1 MPIASGSTPTCSTST
16 QGAEPEEPF
25 RPGVIR
31 SLSYRSTTRSP
42 RGPFPPGAA
51 STVGGGGAGAADS
64 QATITLANVH
74 AVSTGGSGSQHAS
87 STNPSPVPS
96 LSSAGSVGVP
106 VATPGLGVNAGT
118 SMSLSSSPSFN
129 TGRHTTLVPGDEEPR
144 TQPGDHADHHSHHC
158 HHSHLHPH
166 HHSHHHHCH
175 DTKSSLHNTTASSFS
190 WSTSNHEPD
199 PHYERLVF
207 DYRVIAQ
214 SMHAYRHISIFRR
227 FGRLS
232 MANLLYYQH
241 ELTEIE
247 HALGGVDREETR
259 WMHTGSES
267 ENVGIE
273 LKETRFK
280 LMRRLRE
287 TLKNYYEAL
296 LLQEQIFTSLDPPRA
311 ADSNLL
317 SALEDPSTPP
327 LTLVDPFG
335 KNTDDLVALG
345 LGGRD
350 SLEKL
355 VGRIIPQIFPHRNPS
370 VEDVRERNMSQRDI
384 ASIFSPFTRRI
395 TRMVIALA
403 TALLMLGPMI
413 ILQFLTSDPWKLVC
427 ISVFTIALAV
437 LVALGTRGRGE
448 AIVMVIAAYSA
459 VLVVFV
465 QGNGGCGEGGSC
477 GGRGAA

>member
-16 QGAEPEEPF
+16 QSTEAEEYF
-25 RPGVIR
+25 NSGVVR

-42 RGPFPPGAA
+42 RSPFPPGVAG
-51 STVGGGGAGAADS
+51 TVGGRVGADS
-64 QATITLANVH
+64 QVTITPANAH
-74 AVSTGGSGSQHAS
+74 TTTTGGPGSQHAP
-87 STNPSPVPS
+87 STNPSPVSS
-96 LSSAGSVGVP
+96 LSGTGSVGVS
-106 VATPGLGVNAGT
+106 VVTPGLGVSART
-118 SMSLSSSPSFN
+118 SMNPSPSPSFN
-129 TGRHTTLVPGDEEPR
+129 TGMHATVQEGEEQR
-144 TQPGDHADHHSHHC
+144 TQPRDHTDHHSHHP
-158 HHSHLHPH
+158 HAHPH
-166 HHSHHHHCH
+166 PLSHHHH
-175 DTKSSLHNTTASSFS
+175 DTKTSLHDVTPSTFS

-232 MANLLYYQH
+232 MANLLYYQY
-241 ELTEIE
+241 ELAEIE
-247 HALGGVDREETR
+247 RALGGIDREETR
-259 WMHTGSES
+259 WMQTGSES
-267 ENVGIE
+267 ENVGVE

-280 LMRRLRE
+280 LMRMLRE

-296 LLQEQIFTSLDPPRA
+296 LLQEQIFTSLDPPRT

-327 LTLVDPFG
+327 LTVGDPFS

-355 VGRIIPQIFPHRNPS
+355 VGRIIPRIFPHRNPS
-370 VEDVRERNMSQRDI
+370 VEDVRQRNMSQRDI

-413 ILQFLTSDPWKLVC
+413 ILQFLESDPWKLVC
-427 ISVFTIALAV
+427 ISLFTIVLAV

-465 QGNGGCGEGGSC
+465 QGNGACGEGGSC
-477 GGRGAA
+477 GGRG